1 MQMAELGAKV
11 DDQKEEIKLL
21 RVQVRFSLL

>member
-1 MQMAELGAKV
+1 MHMAELIAKV

-21 RVQVRFSLL
+21 RVQV